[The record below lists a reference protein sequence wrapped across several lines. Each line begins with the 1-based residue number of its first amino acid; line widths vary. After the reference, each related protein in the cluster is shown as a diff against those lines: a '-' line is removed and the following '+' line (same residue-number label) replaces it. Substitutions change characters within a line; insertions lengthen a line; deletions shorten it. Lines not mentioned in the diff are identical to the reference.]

1 MKLQY
6 LGTAAA
12 EGVPAPFCACE
23 TCRRSRAL
31 AGRSIR
37 SRSQAIVD
45 DTLLIDFPC
54 DTLYHVNRHRLD
66 MLSVH
71 HCLITHTHRDH
82 LYPEEIK
89 NFYKGY
95 THPPENAPPFTFYGS
110 EDTRAS
116 LSAVVES
123 SDGRVRF
130 QELKAFETVSINGYA
145 VTPLKAAHGTAHP
158 YIYRIAHG
166 TSALLYAHDT
176 DDFPEETWE
185 YLRRRRPFFSFVSL
199 DCTEGSHEKM
209 PYRGAHMSLGVNR
222 LCRDKLRR
230 EGLIDSRTPV
240 CLNHFS
246 HNGKDAVYEDFRPI
260 AERDGFLTAYDG
272 MIVKF

>member
-23 TCRRSRAL
+23 TCQRSRKL
-31 AGRSIR
+31 GGRSIR

-45 DTLLIDFPC
+45 DTLLIDLPC
-54 DTLYHVNRHRLD
+54 DTFYHATLYGVD
-66 MLSVH
+66 MTAVR

-89 NFYKGY
+89 NFYKGNA
-95 THPPENAPPFTFYGS
+95 HLPDDAPPFTFYGS
-110 EDTRAS
+110 EDVWAS
-116 LSAVVES
+116 IRTVVERS
-123 SDGRVRF
+123 GDRVRF
-130 QELKAFETVSINGYA
+130 RELKPFEDVPINGYT

-158 YIYRIAHG
+158 YIYLIAHKK
-166 TSALLYAHDT
+166 TAMLYVHDS
-176 DDFPEETWE
+176 DDLPDETWE
-185 YLRRRRPFFSFVSL
+185 HLRRRPHLSFVSL
-199 DCTEGSHEKM
+199 DCTEGAHEKM

-222 LCRDKLRR
+222 TFRDKLRR
-230 EGLIDSRTPV
+230 AGLIERDTPV

-246 HNGKDAVYEDFRPI
+246 HNGKDVVYEDFRRI
-260 AERDGFLTAYDG
+260 AGRDGFLVSYDG
-272 MIVKF
+272 MTIAF